1 MASLSNAQTSVD
13 ATATADVARDEPA
26 TAGEDNDADDKEY
39 ECYNVIEQVVR
50 VGWSDK
56 I

>member
-1 MASLSNAQTSVD
+1 MSSLSNTQTSVD
-13 ATATADVARDEPA
+13 TTATANVSRDELA
-26 TAGEDNDADDKEY
+26 TAGKDNDADDKEY
-39 ECYNVIEQVVR
+39 ECYDVVEQVVR

>member
-13 ATATADVARDEPA
+13 TTATANVPSDELA
-26 TAGEDNDADDKEY
+26 TAGEDNNADDKEY
-39 ECYNVIEQVVR
+39 ECYDVVEQVVR

>member
-1 MASLSNAQTSVD
+1 MS
-13 ATATADVARDEPA
+13 RDELA
-26 TAGEDNDADDKEY
+26 TAGKNNDADDKEY
-39 ECYNVIEQVVR
+39 KCYDVVEQVVR